1 MYINDEQIMF
11 IDRTLLSK
19 IRSALDT
26 PESIVITGMRRTG
39 KTSLLRHL
47 YGLVPAENR
56 LFLDL
61 ENPLNR
67 KYFEEENYERIKSN
81 LAFLGLDFSR
91 RAHVFL
97 DEIQYQRNLPSVAK
111 YLVDHNDIKFFMT
124 GSAGFAVKNLFTET
138 LAGRKRLFELLPLT
152 FREFLLFK
160 DSRLVLPEDPRA
172 VNRSIFD
179 TVLPLYD
186 EYLAFG
192 GFPGVVLKASAEEKR
207 EALDEIFT
215 SYFNQDVIQ
224 LGDFRRN
231 AVLRD
236 FILLVAARIG
246 SKLDIQK
253 ISRELGISRLTLY
266 DYLAFLEGTS
276 FLQLVRPL
284 TSGRNGEI
292 RKAPKVY
299 LCDSG
304 LARHLARPDAGLLF
318 ENGVFQN
325 LRPKG
330 ELRYFQKKNGP
341 EIDFILDRR
350 AGFEVKQSPQPADL
364 NRLKSSA
371 ARMGLESWAVV
382 ARNYSDLDG
391 VTYGFMI

>member
-1 MYINDEQIMF
+1 MF
-11 IDRTLLSK
+11 FKRSLLAK
-19 IRSALDT
+19 ILPALDA

-39 KTSLLRHL
+39 KTTLLRHL
-47 YGLVPAENR
+47 YGLVPPGNK

-67 KYFEEENYERIKSN
+67 KYFEDDNYERIKAN
-81 LAFLGLDFSR
+81 LSFLGLDFSR

-97 DEIQYQRNLPSVAK
+97 DEIQHQRNLPSAAK
-111 YLVDHNDIKFFMT
+111 YLIDHADVKFYMT

-138 LAGRKRLFELLPLT
+138 LAGRKRLFELYPLT
-152 FREFLLFK
+152 FREFLVFK

-172 VNRSIFD
+172 VGRPMYD
-179 TVLPLYD
+179 AVLPLYE

-192 GFPGVVLKASAEEKR
+192 GFPGVVLKTTAEEKR
-207 EALDEIFT
+207 EALDEIFA
-215 SYFNQDVIQ
+215 SYFNQDVVQ
-224 LGDFRRN
+224 LGDFRKN

-236 FILLVAARIG
+236 FILLLAARIG

-253 ISRELGISRLTLY
+253 ISRELGVARPTLY

-284 TSGRNGEI
+284 TSGRDGEI

-299 LCDSG
+299 VCDTG
-304 LARHLARPDAGLLF
+304 LAGRLARLDAGLLF
-318 ENGVFQN
+318 ENAVFQN
-325 LRPKG
+325 LRPRG
-330 ELRYFQKKNGP
+330 ELRFFQKKNGP

-350 AGFEVKQSPQPADL
+350 AGFEVKRSPQPSDL
-364 NRLKSSA
+364 TRARSA
-371 ARMGLESWAVV
+371 ASRMKLESCVLVSGA
-382 ARNYSDLDG
+382 YSELDG
-391 VTYGFMI
+391 ITYGFLV

>member
-1 MYINDEQIMF
+1 MF
-11 IDRTLLSK
+11 FKRDLLVK
-19 IRSALDT
+19 LLPALDA

-39 KTSLLRHL
+39 KTTLLRHL
-47 YGLVPAENR
+47 YSLVPGRNK

-67 KYFEEENYERIKSN
+67 KYFEDDNYERIKSN
-81 LAFLGLDFSR
+81 LSFLGLDFGR

-97 DEIQYQRNLPSVAK
+97 DEIQHQKNLPSAAK
-111 YLVDHNDIKFFMT
+111 YLIDHADVKFYMT

-138 LAGRKRLFELLPLT
+138 LAGRKRLFELYPLT
-152 FREFLLFK
+152 FREFLVFK
-160 DSRLVLPEDPRA
+160 DSRLVLPEDPTA
-172 VNRSIFD
+172 VGRPVFD
-179 TVLPLYD
+179 AVTPLFE

-192 GFPGVVLKASAEEKR
+192 GFPGVVLKASAEEKL
-207 EALDEIFT
+207 EALDEIFS

-224 LGDFRRN
+224 LGDFRKN

-236 FILLVAARIG
+236 FILLLAARVG

-253 ISRELGISRLTLY
+253 ISRELGVARPTLY

-284 TSGRNGEI
+284 TSGRAGEI

-299 LCDSG
+299 LCDVG
-304 LARHLARPDAGLLF
+304 LAGRLARLDAGLLL
-318 ENGVFQN
+318 ENAVFQN

-330 ELRYFQKKNGP
+330 ELRYFQKKNGS

-350 AGFEVKQSPQPADL
+350 AGFEVKQSPQPSDL
-364 NRLKSSA
+364 GRARSA
-371 ARMGLESWAVV
+371 ASRIRLESCALVS
-382 ARNYSDLDG
+382 RNYSKLDG
-391 VTYGFMI
+391 VTYGFLV